1 MGVLAEES
9 LWSDANPKD
18 DGTDS
23 VPLPLSDPDKAND
36 VYGRPE
42 DPLGIQELANLGTQ
56 LLSDNVKLMA
66 EDWAELLQLAISL
79 ESGGHNPRCGPRTVH

>member
-1 MGVLAEES
+1 VGLLAEES
-9 LWSDANPKD
+9 LGSDTNPKD
-18 DGTDS
+18 DGTDGFS
-23 VPLPLSDPDKAND
+23 LSDLDKAND

>member
-1 MGVLAEES
+1 MGGALKEES
-9 LWSDANPKD
+9 LRSDANPKD

-23 VPLPLSDPDKAND
+23 FSLSDLDKAND

-56 LLSDNVKLMA
+56 LLPDNVKLMA
-66 EDWAELLQLAISL
+66 ED
-79 ESGGHNPRCGPRTVH
+79 